1 MNITIEDF
9 REIYWVEIEVKWFV
23 GKEAEREP
31 EGFSWEVEEVYMC
44 DEDNFDHN
52 LIDSDCERFKA
63 HYRDELRDCILEF
76 I

>member
-1 MNITIEDF
+1 MNITLEDF
-9 REIYWVEIEVKWFV
+9 KDIYWVEINVKWV
-23 GKEAEREP
+23 LGPRAEEL

-52 LIDSDCERFKA
+52 LSYSDCERFKA
-63 HYRDELRDCILEF
+63 HYRDELRDYILEE